1 MAVSVVLSEIQRDTL
16 RQLCDTVIPS
26 LDVAGEKAA
35 FYARA
40 ASDMGVPD
48 AAEQALA
55 TLPEQQVD
63 GLRQLLDAIEAEGFG
78 EAPPEA
84 REQIVKAF
92 MDAGPESLAGMTA
105 FKGLALL
112 FFYGLVDPQTG
123 RNPNWEAIGYPGP
136 LSAPPDAPKRI
147 ELVEPTTDELVLE
160 ADVCVVGSGAGGGV
174 IAGTLAGEG
183 KQVAVLEMG
192 GYFNEADF
200 NQLELWAHQN
210 LYLGGGLLAT
220 DTGSVALMAGS
231 NLGGGTTVN
240 WTNCLRTRDDVRE
253 QWEREFGLEGLAGPD
268 YDIHLDAVWSRL
280 GVNDDCSDYNGPH
293 QRMEEACK
301 TLGYELVR
309 ITRNADPD
317 SYDPESAGFMG
328 FGDQSGSKQGTMKTY
343 LQDAF
348 DNGAQLVARCAA
360 NRILVENGRA
370 AGVEATYT
378 DPSDGRTA
386 RVIVR
391 APQVV
396 VACGALHTPALLLRS
411 QIGGPAVGDYLRL
424 HPAGAMLGVYGEPQK
439 AWWGPPQAAL
449 TRHFADLEDGYGFL
463 IEAGMV
469 QPALGGATVPW
480 HGGRVHKDWMARGE
494 DSSALVFLIRDRGS
508 GRVSIDG
515 DGNAV
520 WSYAMTDR
528 LDDRNYRRAQAE
540 LVRMHDA
547 AGAQEI
553 VTYNRKVSHWSR
565 DGDESAEAFAQRMHD
580 ASLDPYEV
588 ANFSLHQMGS
598 ARMGNNP
605 KTSVANPWGELHD
618 TPGVWVGDASAFPT
632 ASGTNPMITIMALAH
647 RTAGAMAAA
656 AA

>member
-16 RQLCDTVIPS
+16 RALCDTFVPS
-26 LDVAGEKAA
+26 LDVPGERAA
-35 FYARA
+35 FYTRA
-40 ASDMGVPD
+40 ASDLGVPD

-55 TLPEQQVD
+55 QLPEDQVD
-63 GLRQLLDAIEAEGFG
+63 GLRQLLDAIAAEGFG
-78 EAPPEA
+78 EAGPEA

-105 FKGLALL
+105 FKGLSLM
-112 FFYGLVDPQTG
+112 FFYGLPDPQTG

-136 LSAPPDAPKRI
+136 LSPAPAAPKRI
-147 ELVEPTTDELVLE
+147 ELIEPTTDEVVLE

-183 KQVAVLEMG
+183 KHVAVLEMG

-200 NQLELWAHQN
+200 DQLELRAYEN

-253 QWEREFGLEGLAGPD
+253 QWEREFGLEGLAGAD
-268 YDIHLDAVWSRL
+268 YDAHLDAVWARL
-280 GVNDDCSDYNGPH
+280 GVNDECSDLNGPH
-293 QRMEEACK
+293 HRMQEACEA
-301 TLGYELVR
+301 LGYELVR
-309 ITRNADPD
+309 ITRNADPS

-360 NRILVENGRA
+360 QRILVEDGRA
-370 AGVEATYT
+370 AGVEGTYT
-378 DPSDGRTA
+378 DPDGRTA

-396 VACGALHTPALLLRS
+396 AACGALHTPALLLRS

-439 AWWGPPQAAL
+439 AWWGPPQSAL
-449 TRHFADLEDGYGFL
+449 TRHFTDVEDGYGFL

-480 HGGRVHKDWMARGE
+480 HGGRTHKDWMARGE
-494 DSSALVFLIRDRGS
+494 DTSALVFLIRDRGN

-515 DGNAV
+515 DGNPV

-528 LDDRNYRRAQAE
+528 LDERNYRSAQAE
-540 LVRMHDA
+540 IVRMHDA

-553 VTYNRKVSHWSR
+553 VTYNRKVTHWAR
-565 DGDESAEAFAQRMHD
+565 DGAESAEAFAQRVHD

-598 ARMGNNP
+598 ARMGNDP

-618 TPGVWVGDASAFPT
+618 TPGVWIGDASAFPT
-632 ASGTNPMITIMALAH
+632 ASGTNPMISIMALAH
-647 RTAGAMAAA
+647 RTASAMAAA
-656 AA
+656 AG